1 MYIPPA
7 NDPSVEL
14 YTDDLT
20 IGYVQRPQPLVV
32 QEHLHLE
39 LRKGEMV
46 CLIGPNGCG
55 KSTLLH
61 TLAGLQKP
69 LSGNVILH
77 QRDLYAYSMQEKAT
91 LLSLT
96 LTDRVEVDK
105 MTVFELVSMGRYPY
119 TNRFGKLSPID
130 ISAIEEAI
138 SQVHLTE
145 KRKWSLDTLSDGER
159 QRAMIAKV
167 LAQATPVLL
176 FDEPTSHL
184 DLVNRVSTLLLLKTV
199 AKECGVAVLL
209 STHELEMAMQLAD
222 RLWLMSNDEIAVGT
236 TDELIEQG
244 GFQRVFHSDLFAFD
258 SQTRRF
264 VIHKDKLP
272 R

>member
-1 MYIPPA
+1 MAISSF
-7 NDPSVEL
+7 NDPSIEL

-20 IGYVQRPQPLVV
+20 IGYMQRPHPLVV
-32 QEHLHLE
+32 QKHLQLE
-39 LRKGEMV
+39 LHKGEMV

-69 LSGNVILH
+69 LSGKIMLH
-77 QRDLYAYSMQEKAT
+77 QRDLLSYSMQEKAT

-105 MTVFELVSMGRYPY
+105 MSVYELVSMGRYPY
-119 TNRFGKLSPID
+119 TNRLGKLSSHD
-130 ISAIEEAI
+130 VAAVENAIT
-138 SQVHLTE
+138 QVHLTE
-145 KRKWSLDTLSDGER
+145 KSNWSLDTLSDGER

-176 FDEPTSHL
+176 FDEPTAHL
-184 DLVNRVSTLLLLKTV
+184 DLTNRVSTLLLLKTV
-199 AKECGVAVLL
+199 AKECQVAVLL

-222 RLWLMSNDEIAVGT
+222 TLWLMSHDEIAVGT
-236 TDELIEQG
+236 TEELIQQG

-258 SQTRRF
+258 SHTRRF
-264 VIHKDKLP
+264 VIHKEKLP